1 LFSTQ
6 RSVTCLRENDQNN
19 IFIAIHT
26 QSVINYSLKVCS
38 VRPKMFIS
46 QIQFVAVRQIVEDIY
61 FYNIQML
68 DKIFIIEN
76 VPQTVNFNYI

>member
-1 LFSTQ
+1 
-6 RSVTCLRENDQNN
+6 
-19 IFIAIHT
+19 
-26 QSVINYSLKVCS
+26 
-38 VRPKMFIS
+38 MFIS